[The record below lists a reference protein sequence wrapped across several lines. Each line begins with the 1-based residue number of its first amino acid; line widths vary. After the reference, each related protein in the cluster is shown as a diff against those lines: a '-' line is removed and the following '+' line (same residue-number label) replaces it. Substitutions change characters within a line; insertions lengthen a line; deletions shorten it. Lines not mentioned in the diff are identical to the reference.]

1 MKTKVTCMV
10 VGIITMTLLGISPV
24 FAQGVCSRID
34 MIPGIILNDAQ
45 KAKLQASDLE
55 HQKKMIRLHADF
67 AVAEL
72 EKDNLI
78 KDKNFK
84 KDAVEKKIHKIMAVK
99 TDMELEKL
107 SEINDLRTVLTD
119 DQWKIFVAHMGSR
132 GMCGAGG
139 FGMGM
144 GMMHGKGGMA
154 MGGMGHEGHGMG
166 MKNHSMGNGTDNE

>member
-1 MKTKVTCMV
+1 MKTKVTYMV
-10 VGIITMTLLGISPV
+10 VGIITMAFLGISPV
-24 FAQGVCSRID
+24 FAQGVCSRVG
-34 MIPGIILNDAQ
+34 MIPGMTLNDAQ

-55 HQKKMIRLHADF
+55 HRKKMIRLHADF

-84 KDAVEKKIHKIMAVK
+84 KDAVEKQIHKIMVIK

-119 DQWKIFVAHMGSR
+119 DQWKLFVAHMSSR
-132 GMCGAGG
+132 GMCGAGSC
-139 FGMGM
+139 GMGM
-144 GMMHGKGGMA
+144 GMMHGKGHGM
-154 MGGMGHEGHGMG
+154 GMG
-166 MKNHSMGNGTDNE
+166 MKNHFMGNGTDNE